1 MSKGNKAGEVAKI
14 VSVFCVVGKQVSIST
29 DNIEQGN
36 GACSAIQHWSILK
49 SKNRLKCSNP
59 TTRIRSSSSSSVHHE
74 NRDHLS
80 PQPAPLLSPRGAAA
94 FLLRCF
100 TSDDDDDDLLFLF
113 QTGAA
118 AFTEF

>member
-49 SKNRLKCSNP
+49 SKNRLCVQIQLLEYAVPTPPLSVRALPSRKSGSP
-59 TTRIRSSSSSSVHHE
+59 LATTRTSPLATRSGC
-74 NRDHLS
+74 LFIT
-80 PQPAPLLSPRGAAA
+80 LLYLG
-94 FLLRCF
+94 
-100 TSDDDDDDLLFLF
+100 
-113 QTGAA
+113 
-118 AFTEF
+118 

>member
-49 SKNRLKCSNP
+49 SKNKLCVQIQLLEYAVPPPPLSVRAPPSRKSGSPLATTSRHEERLPSIILI
-59 TTRIRSSSSSSVHHE
+59 T
-74 NRDHLS
+74 
-80 PQPAPLLSPRGAAA
+80 LLYLG
-94 FLLRCF
+94 
-100 TSDDDDDDLLFLF
+100 
-113 QTGAA
+113 
-118 AFTEF
+118 

>member
-49 SKNRLKCSNP
+49 SKNRLCVQIQLLEYAVP
-59 TTRIRSSSSSSVHHE
+59 PPPLSVLVRHE

-80 PQPAPLLSPRGAAA
+80 PQPAPLLSPRGAAPSIILIA
-94 FLLRCF
+94 LLY
-100 TSDDDDDDLLFLF
+100 L
-113 QTGAA
+113 G
-118 AFTEF
+118 

>member
-49 SKNRLKCSNP
+49 SNY
-59 TTRIRSSSSSSVHHE
+59 
-74 NRDHLS
+74 
-80 PQPAPLLSPRGAAA
+80 
-94 FLLRCF
+94 
-100 TSDDDDDDLLFLF
+100 
-113 QTGAA
+113 
-118 AFTEF
+118 